1 VNDTVLD
8 TVNVPVKVTVRRRRF
23 SRPRGKALAGL
34 ILLGIFVAMALI
46 GPYVAPYDPSQ
57 TSNAVLAG
65 PSAQHL
71 LGTTQTGQDV
81 LSQLLV
87 GSRITLLVG
96 VVAGLIATAL
106 AVIVGLAGGY
116 LGGIADEGLSLLSN
130 IFLVLP
136 ALPLIIVLSG
146 YLKNSGALSVA
157 VVISVT
163 GWAFGA
169 RILRAQTL
177 SLAQRD
183 FVKAARAR
191 GETLPR
197 IILLEIMPNELGI
210 VASSFLLTVVFA
222 ILTAASLAFLGLGS
236 LSDWSWG
243 TMLYWAEN
251 AEAFNIGAWW
261 WYAPPGICIA
271 LVGTALGLLNFSL
284 DQRLNPRLRDGV
296 R

>member
-1 VNDTVLD
+1 MTDWKK
-8 TVNVPVKVTVRRRRF
+8 PAM
-23 SRPRGKALAGL
+23 PRGKALAGL
-34 ILLGIFVAMALI
+34 ILLGSFTVMALI
-46 GPYVAPYDPSQ
+46 GPYVAPYNPSQ
-57 TSNAVLAG
+57 TSAAILVA

-87 GSRITLLVG
+87 GSRVTLLVG
-96 VVAGLIATAL
+96 VVSGLIATTL

-116 LGGIADEGLSLLSN
+116 LGGIADEGLSLVSN

-136 ALPLIIVLSG
+136 ALPLVIVLSG

-177 SLAQRD
+177 SLARRD
-183 FVKAARAR
+183 FITAARAR

-197 IILLEIMPNELGI
+197 IIAAEIMPNELGI
-210 VASSFLLTVVFA
+210 VASSFLLTIVFA

-243 TMLYWAEN
+243 TMLYWAQN

-284 DQRLNPRLRDGV
+284 DQRLNPRLRDAGA

>member
-1 VNDTVLD
+1 VITFRWKNPSL
-8 TVNVPVKVTVRRRRF
+8 
-23 SRPRGKALAGL
+23 PRGKALAGL

-46 GPYVAPYDPSQ
+46 GPYIAPYNPSQ
-57 TSNAVLAG
+57 TSNAILAG

-81 LSQLLV
+81 LSELLV
-87 GSRITLLVG
+87 GSRVTLLVG
-96 VVAGLIATAL
+96 LIAGLIATGL
-106 AVIVGLAGGY
+106 AVLIGLAGGY
-116 LGGIADEGLSLLSN
+116 LGGLADEGLSLLSN

-146 YLKNSGALSVA
+146 YLKNSGSLAVA

-183 FVKAARAR
+183 FIRAARAR

-210 VASSFLLTVVFA
+210 VVSSFLLTVVFA

-243 TMLYWAEN
+243 SMLYWAEN
-251 AEAFNIGAWW
+251 GEAFSIGAWW

-284 DQRLNPRLRDGV
+284 DQRLNPRLRDGAA

>member
-1 VNDTVLD
+1 MTDWKK
-8 TVNVPVKVTVRRRRF
+8 PAM
-23 SRPRGKALAGL
+23 PRGKALAGL
-34 ILLGIFVAMALI
+34 ILLGSFIVMALI
-46 GPYVAPYDPSQ
+46 GPYVAPYNPSQ
-57 TSNAVLAG
+57 TSAAILVA

-87 GSRITLLVG
+87 GTRTTLLVG
-96 VVAGLIATAL
+96 VISGLIATTL
-106 AVIVGLAGGY
+106 AVIIGLAGGY

-136 ALPLIIVLSG
+136 ALPLVIVLSG

-177 SLAQRD
+177 SLAKRD
-183 FVKAARAR
+183 FVTAARAR

-197 IILLEIMPNELGI
+197 IILAEIMPNELGI
-210 VASSFLLTVVFA
+210 VASSFLLTIVFA

-251 AEAFNIGAWW
+251 AEAFSIGAWW

-284 DQRLNPRLRDGV
+284 DERLNPRLRDAGA

>member
-177 SLAQRD
+177 SLA
-183 FVKAARAR
+183 
-191 GETLPR
+191 R

>member
-1 VNDTVLD
+1 VNGR
-8 TVNVPVKVTVRRRRF
+8 VRRLN
-23 SRPRGKALAGL
+23 PKALAGL

-57 TSNAVLAG
+57 TSGAILAA

-87 GSRITLLVG
+87 GSRVTLLVG

-146 YLKNSGALSVA
+146 YLKNSGSLAVA

-197 IILLEIMPNELGI
+197 IVLFEIMPNELGI

-271 LVGTALGLLNFSL
+271 LVGTALGLLNFSI
-284 DQRLNPRLRDGV
+284 DQRLNPRLRDAV
-296 R
+296 AR